1 MKVHILDDWFDT
13 LKTLPCFAKLDGHEV
28 TVWTDHVEEVEQ
40 LALRLKDADAV
51 VLFRE
56 RTAVTREL
64 LEQLPNLKLISQR
77 GVFPH
82 VDVQACRDNNVLLC
96 SKLPKGGGS
105 PNYAAA
111 ELTWGLILSA
121 MRQIPQQ
128 MQSLKA
134 GDWQMGVGKSLRG
147 RTLGLYGFGLIGQ
160 AVAEVGKAFGM
171 RVQWWGS
178 EEGRARAKAAGEYV
192 PESREAFFASSDV
205 VSLHL
210 RLVPETRGIIT
221 LSDLETM
228 RSDAVLVNT
237 SRAGLIAPG
246 ALLAALNSN
255 EIEMAAVD
263 VFDTEPL
270 TDATDE
276 LLNHARLI
284 GTPHIGFVTKDEF
297 NKQFGDAFDQINA
310 FAAGEPLNMIN
321 PEIWKE

>member
-28 TVWTDHVEEVEQ
+28 TVWTDHVEEVGQ
-40 LALRLKDADAV
+40 LAPRLKDADAV

-82 VDVQACRDNNVLLC
+82 VDVQACTDNNVLLC
-96 SKLPKGGGS
+96 SKLPKGGAA
-105 PNYAAA
+105 NYAAS
-111 ELTWGLILSA
+111 ELTWGLILAA

-134 GDWQMGVGKSLRG
+134 GEWQMGVGKSLRG
-147 RTLGLYGFGLIGQ
+147 RTLGLYGYGRIGQ

-171 RVQWWGS
+171 KVQWWGS
-178 EEGRARAKAAGEYV
+178 DEGRARAKAAGEVV

-221 LSDLETM
+221 SSDFKAM

-237 SRAGLIAPG
+237 SRAGLIESG
-246 ALLAALNSN
+246 ALLNALNAN

-270 TDATDE
+270 TDASDE
-276 LLNHARLI
+276 LLSHPRLI
-284 GTPHIGFVTKDEF
+284 GTPHIGFVTQDEF

-310 FAAGEPLNMIN
+310 FATAEPINMIN
-321 PEIWKE
+321 PEVWKQ